1 MKKHSGF
8 TLLELMITLTIVGLV
23 TAFAIPSMRTF
34 TQNDR
39 LATQINALVGHL
51 ALARSEAVLR
61 SQQVILCV
69 SGNSTS
75 CSGNDWSAGWIVFI
89 DADNDSGFTA
99 GETIVRAQPALE
111 GGNTLNSAVGN
122 TVIYDNRGFATPGSV
137 GTFSLC
143 DDRGTEFI
151 KAIAIS
157 NTGRVRKME
166 ADDPGVPSC

>member
-1 MKKHSGF
+1 MKKYSGF

-23 TAFAIPSMRTF
+23 TAFAVPSMSTF
-34 TQNDR
+34 TKNDR

-61 SQQVILCV
+61 NQQVIVCV
-69 SGNSTS
+69 SNNSTS
-75 CSGNDWSAGWIVFI
+75 CSGNDWKDGWIVFI

-111 GGNTLNSAVGN
+111 GGNTLNSTIGN
-122 TVIYDNRGFATPGSV
+122 SVTYDRRGFAAPGSA

-143 DDRGTEFI
+143 DDRGNDYI
-151 KAIAIS
+151 KAITIG
-157 NTGRVRKME
+157 NTGRVSKGGTT
-166 ADDPGVPSC
+166 AC